1 MNLTTISLMTR
12 SHNNHRVP
20 IILFHIVMW
29 YLDNHNNGY
38 DFLRALCVP
47 YNSPVSFKG
56 DVSNLEMR
64 TLRLREWSSMPSHKV
79 SGQARLEPMAFWL
92 RAEPWFFAL
101 AISPQA
107 MLEWGTPPHPC
118 NLPVPE
124 AAMEMLNASTRKGII
139 RQYHCFSSKCVTWD
153 TGKTFIAVY
162 KISV

>member
-1 MNLTTISLMTR
+1 MTR

-38 DFLRALCVP
+38 DFLHALCVP

-56 DVSNLEMR
+56 GVSNLETR

-79 SGQARLEPMAFWL
+79 RGQARLESMAFWL

-101 AISPQA
+101 ATSHKLCLSEGHPPPMQPPSPRSSDGDA
-107 MLEWGTPPHPC
+107 
-118 NLPVPE
+118 
-124 AAMEMLNASTRKGII
+124 NATTRKGII

-162 KISV
+162 RISV